1 VACAAVRVPAVTA
14 ASILFVAS
22 ATSAATSTSFFA
34 PAIVASDSPA
44 RRRDLIVAVSTPI
57 ASETNFSI
65 AARSGCATLFG
76 DPSTSRWATCAAV
89 TAVTIA
95 SACA

>member
-1 VACAAVRVPAVTA
+1 MRVPAVTA

-22 ATSAATSTSFFA
+22 ATSAAMSASFLA

-44 RRRDLIVAVSTPI
+44 RSRELIVAVSTPM

-65 AARSGCATLFG
+65 AARSALGTFFGPPLG
-76 DPSTSRWATCAAV
+76 DPSTPRSATCAAV
-89 TAVTIA
+89 TAATIA